1 MSMAFPTL
9 RQFSRQIA
17 GRCIAM
23 VSHIDVASRD
33 LPRSRIQAVILLD
46 SMPRAFGF
54 PHSTPAFNQ
63 GAVRPMPL
71 KPQKPNL
78 PEGVYWLTVLAFVL
92 RVIARIHSG
101 VVGFWVNGY
110 TFFFAMAQNIA
121 HGKGIGIDGSP
132 TAFRVPLYPLFLAVL
147 TFGHKVFWPIV
158 IAQSAIGAGT
168 AFCAALLA
176 RQTFRG
182 PRAAHAATWAAA
194 AAAVYP
200 YYVIHDTALEET
212 SLFTLLSLVAVM
224 LLLRASENFSP
235 ALGACAG
242 LLLGLD
248 VLTRATIAPF
258 ALVGPLWLFWQK
270 RTRAGLACALLL
282 LLTVAPWLWRNYL
295 LTGVPT
301 LSTETGMELWNG
313 NNGFLFRHYPEESS
327 DLSKADALNALSV
340 QDQLELDRIE
350 NNEELTNRWFMQKA
364 FASMRA
370 HPTQTTIEDLRKVEA
385 AFSWLPSPRR
395 GRIADLAYALS
406 YGPVMS
412 LGLWGMWRRR
422 KCWRGDS
429 LIYLLFASFI
439 AVTAVFWAHT
449 SHRAYLDVYW
459 IVFAAGVLAEI
470 GAGIARR
477 RESKQSTYLSS

>member
-1 MSMAFPTL
+1 
-9 RQFSRQIA
+9 
-17 GRCIAM
+17 
-23 VSHIDVASRD
+23 
-33 LPRSRIQAVILLD
+33 
-46 SMPRAFGF
+46 
-54 PHSTPAFNQ
+54 
-63 GAVRPMPL
+63 MPL

-78 PEGVYWLTVLAFVL
+78 PRAVYWLTVLAFVL

-101 VVGFWVNGY
+101 VADFWVNGY

-121 HGKGIGIDGSP
+121 QGKGIGIDGSP
-132 TAFRVPLYPLFLAVL
+132 TAFRVPLYPLLLAAI

-176 RQTFRG
+176 RQMFRG
-182 PRAAHAATWAAA
+182 PWAAHAATLAAA
-194 AAAVYP
+194 VAAVYP

-224 LLLRASENFSP
+224 LLLRTAENSSP
-235 ALGACAG
+235 ALGAGTG

-258 ALVGPLWLFWQK
+258 ALLVPLWLLWQK
-270 RTRAGLACALLL
+270 RARAGLAYALLL
-282 LLTVAPWLWRNYL
+282 ALTVAPWLWRNYL

-301 LSTETGMELWNG
+301 LTTETGIELWNA

-340 QDQLELDRIE
+340 QDQQELDRIE
-350 NNEELTNRWFMQKA
+350 NNEELTNRWFMHKA
-364 FASMRA
+364 LASIRA
-370 HPTQTTIEDLRKVEA
+370 HPTQTAIDDFRKVGA
-385 AFSWLPSPRR
+385 GFSWLPSPRR
-395 GRIADLAYALS
+395 GRIADLAHVLS
-406 YGPVMS
+406 YGPVML

-422 KCWRGDS
+422 KCWREDS
-429 LIYLLFASFI
+429 LIYLLFANFI

-459 IVFAAGVLAEI
+459 MVFAASIVAEI
-470 GAGIARR
+470 GAGVAHWR
-477 RESKQSTYLSS
+477 RESKQSKSLSS